1 MSDDDQAGAERDAAQ
16 ALQLEMQ
23 ELHRQLRRDRTAKLQ
38 QEIELLAAERDRLAA
53 GPAWRDWQL
62 TRERMAELEQER
74 NELRASAPEEMIRLR
89 RALSTSNVRLERAEA
104 ERDTAQALLVEEQRD
119 HAATRGRL
127 DDRGLGAEVL
137 RSRIRTAEAELE
149 RQRPVIEAAR
159 AMLRARDERYGK
171 RSDPAWWSAHD
182 QDFALIAAVDAL
194 GIPTPSEEG

>member
-104 ERDTAQALLVEEQRD
+104 ERDAAQALLDEEQRD

-159 AMLRARDERYGK
+159 AWRERLG
-171 RSDPAWWSAHD
+171 RNREVLVFGTVMGDRTR
-182 QDFALIAAVDAL
+182 ALIDAVDAL
-194 GIPTPSEEG
+194 GTPTPSEEG